1 MKRVLLAIALVF
13 ALTAAVSAQVPSS
26 PFSLYVGGAVSMPQS
41 PDGFKETYKTGYH
54 GFAGVG
60 FSFMPKMQLVGKVE
74 YNTFSYDWDNNE
86 WAGLS
91 DGGSESMLMFGADA
105 RLSIGVPAA
114 PFKPFLFGG
123 GGFAHMKTE
132 EFSGTDLLLA
142 TSVNSTI
149 EDQTKPYFNVG
160 AGAEFKMGPA
170 MSFFA
175 QARYVSVATEGESA
189 SFIPL
194 SLGLKFF

>member
-1 MKRVLLAIALVF
+1 MKRFLLAVSLVF
-13 ALTAAVSAQVPSS
+13 VVAAAVSAQVPSS

-60 FSFMPKMQLVGKVE
+60 YSFVPKMQLVGKIE
-74 YNTFSYDWDNNE
+74 YNTFSFDWDNTE
-86 WAGLS
+86 YPGLD
-91 DGGSESMLMFGADA
+91 DGGNQKILMFGADA
-105 RLSIGVPAA
+105 RFSFGVPAA

-123 GGFAHMKTE
+123 GGFANIKTD
-132 EFSGTDLLLA
+132 EFSGTDLVLA
-142 TSVNSTI
+142 TAVNSSL
-149 EDQTKPYFNVG
+149 EDQTKAYFNVG
-160 AGAEFKMGPA
+160 AGADFKMGPA

-175 QARYVSVATEGESA
+175 QVRYVSVATEGDA
-189 SFIPL
+189 ATFIPL